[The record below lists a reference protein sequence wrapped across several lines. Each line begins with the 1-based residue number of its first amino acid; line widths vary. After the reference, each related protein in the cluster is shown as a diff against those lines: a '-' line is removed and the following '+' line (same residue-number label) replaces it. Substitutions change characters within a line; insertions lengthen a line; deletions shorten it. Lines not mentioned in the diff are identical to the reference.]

1 MKRGLPQSQESGSR
15 KVNNLFRKR
24 VIEFEKGVLEA
35 KLDSIPREKWEG
47 IGEELYDI
55 KDKRRIQ

>member
-1 MKRGLPQSQESGSR
+1 
-15 KVNNLFRKR
+15 VNNLFRKR
-24 VIEFEKGVLEA
+24 VIKFEKGVLEA

-47 IGEELYDI
+47 ISEELYDI